1 MYRRSAM
8 IFFDKENG
16 IMRTKFHDPFEYNS
30 SLHNTKLGNL
40 DLDTTE
46 IIKLNRMEGMEEL
59 NNLVLS
65 EIAKVSKIVC
75 K

>member
-1 MYRRSAM
+1 M
-8 IFFDKENG
+8 IFFEKENG

-40 DLDTTE
+40 DLDTTA
-46 IIKLNRMEGMEEL
+46 IIKLNRMEGLEEL

-65 EIAKVSKIVC
+65 DIAKVSKIVC
-75 K
+75 KQAIQN